1 MIIKCDIDDSIIKT
15 ILTYMDKVSVTGR
28 MEAVNL
34 VRTASVLEQ
43 ILTTAE
49 KQAQAQMQS
58 QMVAQ
63 AQREH
68 TSPQIVQ
75 SKS

>member
-1 MIIKCDIDDSIIKT
+1 MVINCDIDDSIIKT

-68 TSPQIVQ
+68 SPQIVQ